1 MLITI
6 EEHNEAYLAITY
18 LHLKGIIKKSCLLHI
33 DEHHDLGR
41 VIVNKDMLHQNDI
54 QSIKKITYEQLR
66 VSDYILPLIYKN
78 IIDKVFWINNNS
90 STKTLSFKVVEESYY
105 NDLILTLR
113 KEQNKQSSKNTFEL
127 TLLELNKSNIID
139 FNLDNWILSV
149 DLDYFSCDDEA
160 GEYTEIEINKKTYE
174 EHIHNKYNK
183 WKLHFG
189 RKVNFERRD
198 NQYFLTYREI
208 DGPLENKEKGY
219 DHISMKVE
227 KLKGFLINFKS
238 KPKAII
244 ICRSLK
250 SGYTPKESFEFT
262 ENLVRNMIYE
272 IFKTNEEVIDINYL
286 LNQFHKSSFSR
297 A

>member
-1 MLITI
+1 
-6 EEHNEAYLAITY
+6 
-18 LHLKGIIKKSCLLHI
+18 
-33 DEHHDLGR
+33 
-41 VIVNKDMLHQNDI
+41 MLHQNDI

>member
-6 EEHNEAYLAITY
+6 EEHNEAYLAISY
-18 LHLKGIIKKSCLLHI
+18 LYLKGIIKKSCLLHI

-41 VIVNKDMLHQNDI
+41 VIVNSDLLHQNDI

-78 IIDKVFWINNNS
+78 IINKVFWINNNS
-90 STKTLSFKVVEESYY
+90 STKTLNFKVTEESYY

-113 KEQNKQSSKNTFEL
+113 KEQNKQSSKNSFEL
-127 TLLELNKSNIID
+127 KLLELNKNDSID
-139 FNLDNWILSV
+139 FNLDNWILSI
-149 DLDYFSCDDEA
+149 DLDYFSCNDEA
-160 GEYTEIEINKKTYE
+160 GEYTEIEINKEIYE
-174 EHIHNKYNK
+174 KHINNKYNK

-198 NQYFLTYREI
+198 NQFFLTHREI
-208 DGPLENKEKGY
+208 DGPLENKEKDD
-219 DHISMKVE
+219 DHISIKVE
-227 KLKGFLINFKS
+227 KLKTFLVNLNS
-238 KPKAII
+238 KPNAII

-262 ENLVRNMIYE
+262 EDSVRNMICE
-272 IFKTNEEVIDINYL
+272 IFNINNKEVIDIKYL
-286 LNQFHKSSFSR
+286 LESR
-297 A
+297 